1 MWDPERLPCFE
12 KYIETV
18 QTSIDLLQ
26 ANESPS
32 EQEKKLEESNWNHK
46 AIELYKQEKNAA
58 EMQQEGEVVQ

>member
-1 MWDPERLPCFE
+1 MWDPERLPCF
-12 KYIETV
+12 KNYIETV

-46 AIELYKQEKNAA
+46 AIELYK
-58 EMQQEGEVVQ
+58 